1 MIKSF
6 RLQLTAWYL
15 LLFTLLFLGF
25 SLFLYGEL
33 SKSLYRRLDE
43 ALSSEARTA
52 AGPFRDEL
60 AEHKGDAAAAAA
72 EVIGELNFRGAL
84 VAVFEGNKLLAA
96 SAPVENRE
104 LLDIAARAGAGGA
117 ELHLAASGYGS
128 AGARLVAHPFMVN
141 GRHFVVLAA
150 ESLDDI
156 MAELALVRHVLYLA
170 LPLAVSIA
178 GLGGFLLAAKSL
190 APLRWMA
197 EQAKTITGKNL
208 NSRLAIGSAHE
219 ELRLL
224 ADSFNEL
231 LSRLDQSFETMQR
244 FVADASHELRTPLS
258 VIRGEADVALARDRS
273 PGEYQESLIIIQD
286 EARRL
291 SRLVDDLLNLARA
304 DAGHVN
310 LRLEEFYLNDL
321 LAECCRSVQ
330 TAARA
335 KNIDLQCQ
343 SPEDVSFRGD
353 QELLRRL
360 VMNLLDNAIRYTP
373 AAGKAAGESAAKVA
387 PKVIVKLESAGRD
400 LRIQVSDTGIGI
412 PPELAPHLFAR
423 FYRGDQARSRQNGGF
438 GLGLSIVKWIAESHQ
453 GAVEFTSKLGAGTTF
468 TVLLHR

>member
-15 LLFTLLFLGF
+15 LLFTLVFLGF

-33 SKSLYRRLDE
+33 SQSLYRRLDE
-43 ALSSEARTA
+43 VLSSEARTA

-60 AEHKGDAAAAAA
+60 TERKGDALAAAA
-72 EVIGELNFRGAL
+72 ELVVELNYRGT
-84 VAVFEGNKLLAA
+84 VIAVFEGNKLLAS
-96 SAPVENRE
+96 SAPVENPE
-104 LLDIAARAGAGGA
+104 LLGIAARAGAEA
-117 ELHLAASGYGS
+117 TELHLTASRYGN
-128 AGARLVAHPFMVN
+128 AGARVVARPLVLD
-141 GRHFVVLAA
+141 GRHFVLLVA
-150 ESLDDI
+150 ESLDAT
-156 MAELALVRHVLYLA
+156 MAELALVRRVLYLG
-170 LPLAVSIA
+170 LPLAILIA
-178 GLGGFLLAAKSL
+178 GIGGFLLAAKSL

-197 EQAKTITGKNL
+197 DQAKTITGHSL
-208 NSRLAIGSAHE
+208 NTRLAIGSAHE

-231 LSRLDQSFETMQR
+231 LSRLDQSFETMKR
-244 FVADASHELRTPLS
+244 FVADASHELRTPLA
-258 VIRGEADVALARDRS
+258 VIRGEADVALGRDRS

-330 TAARA
+330 AVAHA
-335 KNIDLQCQ
+335 KNIDLECQ
-343 SPEDVSFRGD
+343 SPGDVSFCGD

-373 AAGKAAGESAAKVA
+373 AGGNGDGKLA
-387 PKVIVKLESAGRD
+387 PKVIVKLEVLGSD
-400 LRIQVSDTGIGI
+400 LRIEVSDTGIGI
-412 PPELAPHLFAR
+412 PPEVAPHLFGR

-453 GAVEFTSKLGAGTTF
+453 GAVEFRSKPGSGSTF

>member
-25 SLFLYGEL
+25 SLFLYGVL
-33 SKSLYRRLDE
+33 SRSLYRRLDE

-52 AGPFRDEL
+52 TGPFQDEL
-60 AEHKGDAAAAAA
+60 GEHKGDALAAAG

-104 LLDIAARAGAGGA
+104 LLDIVAQASVGGT
-117 ELHLAASGYGS
+117 ELHWTASKYGN
-128 AGARLVAHPFMVN
+128 AGARAVAHPFVLDD
-141 GRHFVVLAA
+141 RHFVLLAA
-150 ESLDDI
+150 ESLDATV
-156 MAELALVRHVLYLA
+156 AELALVRRMLYLA
-170 LPLAVSIA
+170 LPLVVSIA
-178 GLGGFLLAAKSL
+178 GIGGFLLAAKSL

-197 EQAKTITGKNL
+197 EQASTITGKNL
-208 NSRLAIGSAHE
+208 NTRLAIGSAHE

-273 PGEYQESLIIIQD
+273 PGEYRESLIIIQD

-321 LAECCRSVQ
+321 LAECCRSAQ

-335 KNIDLQCQ
+335 KNVDLECR
-343 SPEDVSFRGD
+343 SPEDVSFHGD
-353 QELLRRL
+353 RELLRRL

-373 AAGKAAGESAAKVA
+373 EAGKVLVILEAAGA
-387 PKVIVKLESAGRD
+387 D
-400 LRIQVSDTGIGI
+400 LRLQVSDTGTGI
-412 PPELAPHLFAR
+412 PPEVAPHLFAR
-423 FYRGDQARSRQNGGF
+423 FYRGDQARARQNGGF

-453 GAVEFTSKLGAGTTF
+453 GRVEFTSGPDAGTTF